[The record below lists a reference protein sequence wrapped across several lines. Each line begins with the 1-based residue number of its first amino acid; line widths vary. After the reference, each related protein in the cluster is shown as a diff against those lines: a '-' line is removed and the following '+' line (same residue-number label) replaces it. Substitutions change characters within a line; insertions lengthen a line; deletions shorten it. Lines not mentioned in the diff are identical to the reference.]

1 MPIVISSLVVSC
13 GMSKSSLT
21 SSSPWTQP
29 KTRTQGAESDQGV
42 KGKKSKKQENE
53 EEEEETG
60 VHRSASFALDF
71 PPSISF
77 SFYFF
82 FKGSDA
88 AGGYR
93 PPPQFLGPPFS
104 SSSSFSFDPFFL
116 LSNYYWRKM

>member
-1 MPIVISSLVVSC
+1 MECLSPVSPAARP
-13 GMSKSSLT
+13 GPNRRRALREQKAIREL
-21 SSSPWTQP
+21 
-29 KTRTQGAESDQGV
+29 R
-42 KGKKSKKQENE
+42 GKKSKKQEND